1 MRTKYFQKFIFQFL
15 ETAGY
20 NIKEIQ
26 TWSTTG
32 LVPEYS
38 LSTENLAG
46 FGQIVNT
53 ASPKLTRKSIY
64 NLPDTVN
71 IQ

>member
-1 MRTKYFQKFIFQFL
+1 M
-15 ETAGY
+15 
-20 NIKEIQ
+20 
-26 TWSTTG
+26 TG